1 MNFFTMIHKFLYK
14 SKFEKLG
21 QLQDRATNNSKK
33 DFDYGTNKGPS
44 RAFSGRG
51 ICHFFRRD
59 IGNVGLKNTGN
70 GMKYTH
76 DTENF
81 LIFLFGRRENMN

>member
-51 ICHFFRRD
+51 ICHFFRQD
-59 IGNVGLKNTGN
+59 IGKVSIEIAGNRMSYVGTGN
-70 GMKYTH
+70 VS
-76 DTENF
+76 
-81 LIFLFGRRENMN
+81 IFLFSKRER